1 MDFLRIMNEQTHQEA
16 PGCITVAEE
25 STAWP
30 GVTTPV
36 SEGGLGFSF
45 KWNMGWMHD
54 TLQYFSLDPVYRSH
68 HQGQLTFAMI
78 YEYSERFIMPLS
90 HDEVVH
96 LKRSLLD
103 KMPGDIWQ
111 KLANLRLLL
120 SYMYTRPGKKL
131 LFMGSELA
139 PWNEWNHDSSIDWHL
154 RDDPQHAAFERFV
167 GSLGALY
174 LEHPALW
181 RMDHEHGG
189 FQWIDAADEQNSVVS
204 YVRRGG
210 GEQLVVVLN
219 LTPVPREHYR
229 IGAPEAGRYARILS
243 SDDPRFG
250 GSGLGGA
257 ELVQADGAPFHGYAQ
272 SLELTL
278 PPLGALVLAPMKREA
293 KNAAERDGEGR
304 AAAGAAG
311 GGIGSGATAER
322 EGSA

>member
-1 MDFLRIMNEQTHQEA
+1 
-16 PGCITVAEE
+16 
-25 STAWP
+25 
-30 GVTTPV
+30 
-36 SEGGLGFSF
+36 
-45 KWNMGWMHD
+45 
-54 TLQYFSLDPVYRSH
+54 
-68 HQGQLTFAMI
+68 MI

-96 LKRSLLD
+96 MKRSLLD

-120 SYMYTRPGKKL
+120 AYMYTRPGKKL

-167 GSLGALY
+167 GCLGALY

-181 RMDHEHGG
+181 RMDHEHQG
-189 FQWIDAADEQNSVVS
+189 FQWIDAADAQNSVVS

-219 LTPVPREHYR
+219 LTPVPRERYR
-229 IGAPEAGRYARILS
+229 IGAPEAGEYTRIFS
-243 SDDPRFG
+243 SDDTRFG
-250 GSGLGGA
+250 GSGRGSA
-257 ELVQADGAPFHGYAQ
+257 ERVRADPSPFHGYPQ
-272 SLELTL
+272 SVELTL
-278 PPLGALVLAPMKREA
+278 PPLGALVLAPVK
-293 KNAAERDGEGR
+293 GEGEEGGNTHM
-304 AAAGAAG
+304 AAGEGDGKG
-311 GGIGSGATAER
+311 G